1 MTRSVWLLPS
11 NRPFSY
17 SCTATGD
24 DTETQPDTGAL
35 AVGVS
40 GTTRDAGLPASIVT
54 LCFTD
59 PKSLSSTT
67 VCSPGVRSAVVIGE
81 TPRPRLSAVTF
92 APRGT
97 VRI

>member
-35 AVGVS
+35 AVAVS
-40 GTTRDAGLPASIVT
+40 GTTREAVLPASIVT

-67 VCSPGVRSAVVIGE
+67 VCSPGVRSAIVIGE
-81 TPRPRLSAVTF
+81 APRARLST
-92 APRGT
+92 GT
-97 VRI
+97 LGPGGSGRI